1 MEKVEAGIP
10 DFIQKY
16 IIDLLKQM
24 VGTIDWAK
32 ALEVVKKALVIGLN
46 SFIDSLEGSLR
57 NHEIEIGGALHET
70 IEALLIGL
78 LEKCR
83 ILVVTTFPVPV

>member
-16 IIDLLKQM
+16 VIDLLKQ
-24 VGTIDWAK
+24 VLGSVDFDK
-32 ALEVVKKALVIGLN
+32 VLEVVKKALVAAVNTFL
-46 SFIDSLEGSLR
+46 DSLEGSLR
-57 NHEIEIGGALHET
+57 NHEVEIGGALHET

-83 ILVVTTFPVPV
+83 VIVKTTFPMPV